1 MAQPQQQ
8 GRKDDSAEA
17 HAKLWSMIKDVR
29 VAMMTTWDG
38 HHMHSRP
45 MHGYQEE
52 FAGEL
57 FFFTHLNS
65 GKTDEVRRY
74 DQLNL
79 AYADTKDNTYVS
91 VAGRGEV
98 VRDKA
103 LIDKYWNRHV
113 AAWFPKGKDDPDTG
127 LIKVTAEGAQYWDST
142 SSGMVYLFQVVKAN
156 LTGSEPNVGEVKKL
170 DL

>member
-1 MAQPQQQ
+1 MAQQ
-8 GRKDDSAEA
+8 GRTENNAEV
-17 HAKLWSMIKDVR
+17 HAKLWSMIKDIK

-38 HHMHSRP
+38 QRMHSRP

-57 FFFTHLNS
+57 FFFTHLDS
-65 GKTDEVRRY
+65 GKTGEVGRY

-79 AYADTKDNTYVS
+79 AYADTKENSYVS
-91 VAGRGEV
+91 IAGRGEV
-98 VRDKA
+98 VRDQA
-103 LIDKYWNRHV
+103 LIDKYWNPHV
-113 AAWFPKGKDDPDTG
+113 SAWFPKGKDDPDTG

-142 SSGMVYLFQVVKAN
+142 SSGMVYLWEVAKAN
-156 LTGSEPNVGEVKKL
+156 LTGTEPKVGEVRKL

>member
-1 MAQPQQQ
+1 MAQQ
-8 GRKDDSAEA
+8 GHTGGDDGAEAA
-17 HAKLWSMIKDVR
+17 HAKLWAMIKDIK

-38 HHMHSRP
+38 QHMHSRP

-57 FFFTHLNS
+57 FFFTHLDS
-65 GKTDEVRRY
+65 GKTEEVGRY

-79 AYADTKDNTYVS
+79 AYADTKDNSYVS
-91 VAGRGEV
+91 IAGRGEV
-98 VRDKA
+98 VRDQR
-103 LIDKYWNRHV
+103 LIDKYWNVHV
-113 AAWFPKGKDDPDTG
+113 SAWFPKGKDDPDTG

-142 SSGMVYLFQVVKAN
+142 SSGMVYLWQIAKAN
-156 LTGSEPNVGEVKKL
+156 LTGTEPKVGEVRKL